1 MWLVVIAI
9 CSSAISIY
17 YYFRAITAMYFN
29 KVEATESN
37 ELPEKNYAGYV
48 VISIAFVA
56 LIVLAIFPNII
67 GL

>member
-1 MWLVVIAI
+1 
-9 CSSAISIY
+9 
-17 YYFRAITAMYFN
+17 MYFN